1 MAAALDVRVI
11 DADTSRELRRSV
23 LRPDWPVGSALPG
36 DDEPGVV
43 HLGAFVDGELRSTCL
58 VFPQPCPWLSTTGT
72 EPLPPAGAAWRLRSM
87 ATDPAARHRGG
98 GSAVLDAA
106 MAKVRAAGGAVLW
119 CFARE
124 GALGF
129 YREHGFAA
137 AGEPFDDHGI
147 AHVPMWRHL

>member
-1 MAAALDVRVI
+1 MATGFDVRVI

-43 HLGAFVDGELRSTCL
+43 HLGAFVGGELRSTCL
-58 VFPQPCPWLSTTGT
+58 VFPEPCPWLLAAAP
-72 EPLPPAGAAWRLRSM
+72 EAPASPQPAWRLRSM
-87 ATDPAARHRGG
+87 ATDPTARHRGG
-98 GSAVLDAA
+98 GSTVLDAA
-106 MAKVRAAGGAVLW
+106 MATVRAEGAGILW

-129 YREHGFAA
+129 YRKHGFAT
-137 AGEPFDDHGI
+137 AGGPFDDHGI
-147 AHVPMWRHL
+147 VHVPMWRHV